1 MIPRS
6 HPLASVREAFNAV
19 FVESQ
24 AAGQLMFYGPGAGGA
39 PTASAVLGDLVT
51 VARNRLADNR
61 GAGESAYADRAVL
74 PMGETLTRYHV
85 AIDVDDR
92 AGVLAAVATAFAEQG
107 VSIQTVRQEGRGA
120 DAQLVV
126 VSHQATDAQLSAT
139 VEHLRSMDIVRD
151 VTSVM
156 RVEGESE

>member
-1 MIPRS
+1 M
-6 HPLASVREAFNAV
+6 
-19 FVESQ
+19 
-24 AAGQLMFYGPGAGGA
+24 
-39 PTASAVLGDLVT
+39 
-51 VARNRLADNR
+51 
-61 GAGESAYADRAVL
+61 
-74 PMGETLTRYHV
+74 TRYHV

-126 VSHQATDAQLSAT
+126 VSHQATDAAAQRHRRAPA
-139 VEHLRSMDIVRD
+139 HMDIVRD

-156 RVEGESE
+156 RVEGSDEGVAE